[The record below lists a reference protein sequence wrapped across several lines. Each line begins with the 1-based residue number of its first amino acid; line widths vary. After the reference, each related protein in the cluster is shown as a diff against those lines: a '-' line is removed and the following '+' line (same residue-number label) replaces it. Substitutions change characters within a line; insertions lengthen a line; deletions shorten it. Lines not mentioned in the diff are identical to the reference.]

1 MRLIIME
8 DSVASKCVI
17 FNLVHLKKYTNT
29 LEWAPSRAKAI
40 CKRGSLHYQSL
51 SNRAIARNIDP
62 CTIEELGGSQ
72 VSPADPTLDTRIML
86 LRNSGQNSNSWSGD
100 LPNRPIA

>member
-1 MRLIIME
+1 MK
-8 DSVASKCVI
+8 DSVPSKRVI
-17 FNLVHLKKYTNT
+17 FNLFHFKKYTNT
-29 LEWAPSRAKAI
+29 LEWAPSMEKAM

-72 VSPADPTLDTRIML
+72 VSPAGPTLDTRIML
-86 LRNSGQNSNSWSGD
+86 LRNSGQNSFSRSGD
-100 LPNRPIA
+100 LP